1 MNLSIEVT
9 RCYHCGEENQ
19 NSIFHDRHVFC
30 CQGCVGAYNIIQE
43 LGHGNYYQHRE
54 KFANKPKQLKTPRV
68 NLDDYRELQ
77 TKEFYIEG
85 IHCAS
90 CVWLNERV
98 LRDLPG
104 VADINISFVN
114 NKLSLTWNNKA
125 SHLEQINARLNS
137 LGYNLRASSVRG
149 EINVSMMKR
158 LAVAGFFAGNM
169 MLISIALYSG
179 FFSGID
185 KFTKNIFHFL
195 GFCFS
200 TPVLFYSARPLWVS
214 AIQNLKRGNLVADFL
229 TIFSLMAAYTY
240 SIYAS
245 LTGGEVFFD
254 AVTSVVFIILIGRY
268 LEMKLKNRI
277 ASSIDRLEE
286 KLPTELSKL
295 EKNRKTETL
304 VEDLKIGDRIL
315 IESGETFPIDCRLV
329 SQFSEVSE
337 VSITGEYQPIVK
349 SKGDI
354 IRAGSKVLGE
364 NIEAQV
370 MSTVKQSSLEKMKQI
385 LQKNLHSDGENY
397 ARYNFAFVAGIFI
410 LSVGFFF
417 ANLFYFNKS
426 LSMSIIGSIT
436 LLIVA
441 CPCAFNLAIPL
452 ARALSLNRALKDG
465 LLIRNIQRFFDLT
478 QVNSVVLDKTGTLT
492 HGRFQITKVVAEGT
506 NEKEYSLQLATE
518 IEAKSKIEHPI
529 RTALLSYSRTHSN
542 SIKRSRYI
550 RGKGMIARSA
560 DGSFYILGSS
570 SLMNDYG
577 ISISKPNESR
587 VTIVYL
593 AQKRA
598 KKTTLIAAF
607 HLDDLEKPDSLDFI
621 RYLKSQKKDVT
632 VLTGDSISNE
642 EYWKKKFEINDYY
655 SQVGPKEKTEF
666 IKRAKQR
673 GNKVLMIGDG
683 INDALALSTAT
694 TSFSFV
700 KGSELATNS
709 ADVLLLQDSLFQF
722 EAAFRLAK
730 QTKAVIR
737 QNLIFAILYNLT
749 LIPIALLGFLMP
761 LTAAL
766 FMSSSSLIV
775 LLNSLRIKPGSNT

>member
-1 MNLSIEVT
+1 MNLAIEMT
-9 RCYHCGEENQ
+9 RCHHCGEENQ

-30 CQGCVGAYNIIQE
+30 CQGCVGAYTIIQE

-68 NLDDYRELQ
+68 NLDNSKELQ
-77 TKEFYIEG
+77 TKDFYIEG

-98 LRDLPG
+98 LRDQPG
-104 VADINISFVN
+104 VADVNISFVN
-114 NKLSLTWNNKA
+114 NKLSLTWNNKV

-137 LGYNLRASSVRG
+137 LGYNLRASSVRS
-149 EINVSMMKR
+149 EINVSMVKR

-169 MLISIALYSG
+169 MLISIALYAG

-229 TIFSLMAAYTY
+229 TIFSLVAGYTY

-245 LTGGEVFFD
+245 FAGGEVFFD

-268 LEMKLKNRI
+268 LEVKLKNRI
-277 ASSIDRLEE
+277 DSSIDRLEE
-286 KLPTELSKL
+286 KLPTELTKL
-295 EKNRKTETL
+295 EKNRKTATL

-315 IESGETFPIDCRLV
+315 IKSGETFPIDCKLV

-337 VSITGEYQPIVK
+337 VSITGEYQPIMK

-364 NIEAQV
+364 SIEAQV
-370 MSTVKQSSLEKMKQI
+370 ISTVKQSSLEKIKQI
-385 LQKNLHSDGENY
+385 LQKNLHSDGANY

-417 ANLFYFNKS
+417 TNLFYFNKP

-478 QVNSVVLDKTGTLT
+478 QVKSVVLDKTGTLT
-492 HGRFQITKVVAEGT
+492 HGKFQITKVVAEGA
-506 NEKEYSLQLATE
+506 NEKEYSLQLAAE
-518 IEAKSKIEHPI
+518 IEAKSKVEHPI
-529 RTALLSYSRTHSN
+529 RTALLSYARAHSN
-542 SIKRSRYI
+542 SIKGSRYI
-550 RGKGMIARSA
+550 RGKGIMARSA
-560 DGSFYILGSS
+560 DGSVYILGSS
-570 SLMNDYG
+570 SLMNDCG
-577 ISISKPNESR
+577 ISISKPSESK

-593 AQKRA
+593 ARKRA
-598 KKTTLIAAF
+598 KKITLIAEF

-700 KGSELATNS
+700 KSSELATNS

-722 EAAFRLAK
+722 ESAFRLAK

-737 QNLIFAILYNLT
+737 QNLLFAILYNLT

-775 LLNSLRIKPGSNT
+775 LLNSLRIKPSSTT